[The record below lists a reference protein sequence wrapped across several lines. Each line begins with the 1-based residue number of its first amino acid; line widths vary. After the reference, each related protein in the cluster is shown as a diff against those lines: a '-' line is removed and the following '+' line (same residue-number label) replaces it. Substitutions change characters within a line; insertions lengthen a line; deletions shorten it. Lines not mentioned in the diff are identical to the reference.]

1 MFVHNVDTW
10 HGIHLY
16 AIVIY
21 AGWPIIY
28 IKIQLK
34 RAEHDVMHQNVCIDD
49 ALKRSEM
56 RNSNVSV
63 DYMVLRENKNISQI
77 QSIRIESH
85 SVKWFFKFGK
95 LMKCNHD
102 HFNR

>member
-1 MFVHNVDTW
+1 MCNVDTW

-34 RAEHDVMHQNVCIDD
+34 RVEHDVMHPNACIDD

-63 DYMVLRENKNISQI
+63 DFIAVEKMREKTRKNHILNI
-77 QSIRIESH
+77 
-85 SVKWFFKFGK
+85 
-95 LMKCNHD
+95 LN
-102 HFNR
+102 